1 MVTNRIGLLRLQHKF
16 LLLLCLLSFVVANGT
31 EQGPAF
37 NVTVLPDGLKYIDR
51 VVGTGDAVGPDDTVS
66 VHYDAQVKDGA
77 LFDSTSQRGQA
88 FTFQIGSNRV
98 CPGLSEAV
106 SSMKVGG
113 KRLAIV
119 PPDLGFGQRRV
130 GMVPKNS
137 TLIFDIELLENLGNI
152 WNRTVDSDDTPP
164 DNNNFNLGPDLYDY
178 SNADSDSD
186 FVWAHSVPSPPEAT
200 HLEICQALLA
210 NVTYRLNQV
219 YTTYSVPPPPSAQAP
234 ISIPKVVLEVI
245 AGLAVATCTLVGA
258 FVIWNHTRNRLTVFM
273 RLREYEGNGGLDD
286 GL

>member
-1 MVTNRIGLLRLQHKF
+1 MITRRIVLLRLQHNF
-16 LLLLCLLSFVVANGT
+16 VLLLCSLSFVIADDT
-31 EQGPAF
+31 EQGAAF

-66 VHYDAQVKDGA
+66 VHYNAQVKDGI

-119 PPDLGFGQRRV
+119 PPDLGFGQRKV
-130 GMVPKNS
+130 GKVPKNS
-137 TLIFDIELLENLGNI
+137 TLIFDIELIENMGNI
-152 WNRTVDSDDTPP
+152 WNRTVDSDGTPP
-164 DNNNFNLGPDLYDY
+164 DNNNFNFGQDLYDY
-178 SNADSDSD
+178 SHTDSDSD
-186 FVWAHSVPSPPEAT
+186 FVWAHSVPSPPEVT

-210 NVTYRLNQV
+210 NVTARLNQV
-219 YTTYSVPPPPSAQAP
+219 YTTPPPPPAQAP
-234 ISIPKVVLEVI
+234 LSIPKVVFEVI
-245 AGLAVATCTLVGA
+245 AGLAMATCTLVGA

-273 RLREYEGNGGLDD
+273 RLRDYDGNGGFDD